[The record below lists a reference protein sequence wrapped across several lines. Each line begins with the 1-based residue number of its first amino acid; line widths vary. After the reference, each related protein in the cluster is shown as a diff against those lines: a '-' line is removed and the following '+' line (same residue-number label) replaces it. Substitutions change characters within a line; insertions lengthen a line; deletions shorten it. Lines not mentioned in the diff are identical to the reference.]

1 MRATLAS
8 LCRLSFPAHPH
19 FYMPSSLYHRGAFGL
34 TSLRSLAP
42 SRDPDIGQISYVW
55 VEQNWMK
62 SRKGEASLGQ
72 TVWEDR
78 TEEEVLGLRTLR
90 CLVFQGFEELTHN
103 TPCTGWNRLWNSTV
117 EINHTFITSR
127 DMDNEL
133 GITESSS
140 FTHPVTGCLCN
151 CGSSLQGMKAWAA
164 IP

>member
-1 MRATLAS
+1 
-8 LCRLSFPAHPH
+8 
-19 FYMPSSLYHRGAFGL
+19 MPSSLYHRGAFGL

-103 TPCTGWNRLWNSTV
+103 TPCRRL
-117 EINHTFITSR
+117 
-127 DMDNEL
+127 EL
-133 GITESSS
+133 VMG
-140 FTHPVTGCLCN
+140 
-151 CGSSLQGMKAWAA
+151 
-164 IP
+164 